1 MEPDFSGYATKANIK
16 CSDGRTITPEAFKH
30 MDGQKVPLVWQHGH
44 NEVNNVLGHAVLEAR
59 KDGVWAQGYFNDT
72 QSGQQAKALVEHGD
86 IKAMSIYANQL
97 VEKSK
102 QVLHGMIREVSLV
115 LAGANPGALIE
126 NVRIAHS
133 DGDIEE
139 LSDEAII
146 TSGDELMHGVKTYV
160 TEATSSRVTKVDGEV
175 VSSSSSTNVSTETV
189 PDGTGGAVAY
199 SDDEGVEHGD
209 GQTAQEVYDSLNEDQ
224 KGLVHYMIAQA
235 MKARGGDAAH
245 SDSGA
250 DDSSKTGEGD
260 LTHKNQEGSDMT
272 RNVFEQNAT
281 DDAKIAAHTLSHED
295 VKGIFAD
302 AVKLGSIKDAV
313 EQYAVKHG
321 IEDIDLLFP
330 DAKLVTNTPEWNK
343 RRTEWVA
350 AVLNGTRHTPFSRV
364 KTVVADLTQEE
375 ARAKGYV
382 KGEFKKEEWFGLTK
396 RTTSPT
402 TIYKKQKLD
411 RDDILD
417 ITDFD
422 VVAWLKGEMR
432 LMLEEELAR
441 AILIGDGRDVSHE
454 DKIKDP
460 IGASD
465 GVGIRSILNDHE
477 LFVTTVNV
485 NVDDASSSYEE
496 VIDSVMDGMEFYKGT
511 GTPDAFMTIGS
522 LNKFLK
528 AKDGMGRRLYKDKN
542 EVAAALGVAN
552 VVTVEVMND
561 LDDVVCI
568 IVNLNDYNVG
578 ADRGGEVSLFDDFDI
593 DYNQYKYL
601 IETRLSGALT
611 KIKSAIV
618 VRKTAGTNVLVAPTR
633 PSFNQGTGV
642 VTIPTKTGVVYKNAD
657 TNATLTAGAQ
667 SALAAGDTLKVKA
680 VPASGYYFA
689 DNATDDFEFT
699 RPSA

>member
-16 CSDGRTITPEAFKH
+16 CSDGRTITPEAFQH

-44 NEVNNVLGHAVLEAR
+44 SDPGNVLGHAVLEAR
-59 KDGVWAQGYFNDT
+59 KDGVYALGFFNET
-72 QSGQQAKALVEHGD
+72 PNGANAKQLVEHGD

-102 QVLHGMIREVSLV
+102 NVLHGMIREVSLV

-126 NVRIAHS
+126 NVRVAHS
-133 DGDIEE
+133 DGEVE
-139 LSDEAII
+139 LLDEDAII
-146 TSGDELMHGVKTYV
+146 TSGEELQHGVKTYV
-160 TEATSSRVTKVDGEV
+160 TEASSTRTTKVDGEV
-175 VSSSSSTNVSTETV
+175 ISSSSSTNVSTETV
-189 PDGTGGAVAY
+189 PDGQNGGLAY
-199 SDDEGVEHGD
+199 SDDEGEDLEHGKTV
-209 GQTAQEVYDSLNEDQ
+209 QQVYDSLDAEQ
-224 KGLVHYMIAQA
+224 KEVVHFMIS
-235 MKARGGDAAH
+235 KALEATKTAAH
-245 SDSGA
+245 A
-250 DDSSKTGEGD
+250 DGDTSTTDEGD
-260 LTHKNQEGSDMT
+260 LEHEEGSADMT

-281 DDAKIAAHTLSHED
+281 DDAKPTQTLSHAD
-295 VKGIFAD
+295 VKGIVQD
-302 AVKLGSIKDAV
+302 AVKRGSLKEAV
-313 EQYAVKHG
+313 EDYAIKHG

-330 DAKLVTNTPEWNK
+330 DAKLTTNTPEWDK

-364 KTVVADLTQEE
+364 KTVVADITQDE

-382 KGEFKKEEWFGLTK
+382 KGAYKKEEWFGLTK

-402 TIYKKQKLD
+402 TIYKKQQLD
-411 RDDILD
+411 RDDIVD

-432 LMLEEELAR
+432 LMLEEEIAR
-441 AILIGDGRDVSHE
+441 AILVGDGRDVSHE

-496 VIDSVMDGMEFYKGT
+496 IVDSVMDGMEYYKGT
-511 GTPDAFMTIGS
+511 GTPDAYMTIGT

-528 AKDGMGRRLYKDKN
+528 AKDGVQRRLYKDRS

-552 VVTVEVMND
+552 IVTVEVMND
-561 LDDVVCI
+561 LTDVVAI
-568 IVNLNDYNVG
+568 IVNLADYNVG
-578 ADRGGEVSLFDDFDI
+578 ADRGGEISLFDDFDI
-593 DYNQYKYL
+593 DYNKQKYL

-611 KIKSAIV
+611 KIKSAV
-618 VRKTAGTNVLVAPTR
+618 VVKKTTGTNVLVAPVK
-633 PSFNQGTGV
+633 PSFVQSTGV
-642 VTIPTKTGVVYKNAD
+642 VTIPTTTGVVYKNGD

-667 SALAAGDTLKVKA
+667 SALAAGATLNVHA
-680 VPASGYYFA
+680 VPATGYYFK
-689 DNATDDFEFT
+689 DNASDDFSFT

>member
-30 MDGQKVPLVWQHGH
+30 MDGQQVPLVWQHGH
-44 NEVNNVLGHAVLEAR
+44 NDPGNVLGHAVLESR
-59 KDGVWAQGYFNDT
+59 QDGVYAKGFFNST
-72 QSGQQAKALVEHGD
+72 PNGQNAKTLVEHGD

-126 NVRIAHS
+126 NVRVAHS
-133 DGDIEE
+133 DGEVE
-139 LSDEAII
+139 LLDEDAII
-146 TSGDELMHGVKTYV
+146 TSGEELQHGVKTYV

-175 VSSSSSTNVSTETV
+175 ISSSSSTNVSTETV
-189 PDGTGGAVAY
+189 PDGQGSGLAY
-199 SDDEGVEHGD
+199 SDEEGVEHAD
-209 GQTAQEVYDSLNEDQ
+209 GPTAQDVYDSLTEDQ

-235 MKARGGDAAH
+235 LKASNAAKH
-245 SDSGA
+245 SDESG
-250 DDSSKTGEGD
+250 DDSATGTNDEGD
-260 LTHKNQEGSDMT
+260 LKHKEGSDMT

-281 DDAKIAAHTLSHED
+281 DGATTTHTLSHED
-295 VKGIFAD
+295 VKGIVAD
-302 AVKLGSIKDAV
+302 AMKRGSLKDAV
-313 EQYAVKHG
+313 EAYAVQHG
-321 IEDIDLLFP
+321 INDIDLLFP
-330 DAKLVTNTPEWNK
+330 DAKLVTNTPEWDK

-350 AVLNGTRHTPFSRV
+350 QVLNGTRHTPFSRV
-364 KTVVADLTQEE
+364 KTVVADITQDE

-382 KGEFKKEEWFGLTK
+382 KGEYKKEEWFGLTK

-432 LMLEEELAR
+432 LMLEEEIAR
-441 AILIGDGRDVSHE
+441 AILVGDGRDVSHE

-485 NVDDASSSYEE
+485 NVDDADSSYEE
-496 VIDSVMDGMEFYKGT
+496 VVDSVMDGMEFYKGT
-511 GTPDAFMTIGS
+511 GTPDAYMTIGT

-528 AKDGMGRRLYKDKN
+528 AKDGMGRRLYKDKS
-542 EVAAALGVAN
+542 EVAAALGVN
-552 VVTVEVMND
+552 SVVTVEVMND
-561 LDDVVCI
+561 LDDVVAI
-568 IVNLNDYNVG
+568 IVNLADYNIG
-578 ADRGGEVSLFDDFDI
+578 ADKGGEVSLFDDFDI

-611 KIKSAIV
+611 KIKSAVV
-618 VRKTAGTNVLVAPTR
+618 VRKTAGTNVLVSVTKPTFVQ
-633 PSFNQGTGV
+633 STGV

-667 SALAAGDTLKVKA
+667 SALAAGETLRVHA
-680 VPASGYYFA
+680 VPASGYYFS
-689 DNATDDFEFT
+689 DNAQDDFEFT